1 MRVSP
6 RTAVPETHSEPRSPQ
21 SRWPAPNI
29 RRQTAG
35 AAVGQAVCAAF
46 RDFTVRQRL
55 FGNVYEGWVV
65 VGAAAILYLVI
76 GASITYGLGPVFNEL
91 VDEFGWS
98 VAATSLAFSLRT
110 EVGGVAAPMV
120 GAVLDRVGAQRVIVV
135 GVVVAASGALM
146 MSMVETLWQFYA
158 AMFTLSLGVSG
169 AGSQVGLAATA
180 TWFERRRARAMSIM
194 TLGGGVGG
202 LVAVAMA
209 ALVEEFG
216 WRPALRILAVAM
228 IVGGLGIAPLTRSRP
243 KRHHQ
248 SMDGIVARGTSGTAG
263 SATTPW
269 GIPMARAVRSRSF
282 ALLTLGMITMSF
294 ATTAIV
300 VHQVPYL
307 ERELGITKAA
317 AGGTVLLFTLTSIV
331 GRIGLGFVADRYAK
345 RAVMAVATGLVAAGL
360 ILLAQ
365 ADSFL
370 VATVAIMIVAPGY
383 GAMMPVRPALFAD
396 YFGTKHFGAVNGLAT
411 MLALTGGAAGPWV
424 VGYVVDATGG
434 YVEGWYMSA
443 AVALAGIPLFLLATP
458 PSSLYREFR
467 DVEATDPA

>member
-1 MRVSP
+1 M
-6 RTAVPETHSEPRSPQ
+6 
-21 SRWPAPNI
+21 
-29 RRQTAG
+29 
-35 AAVGQAVCAAF
+35 
-46 RDFTVRQRL
+46 RQRL

-76 GASITYGLGPVFNEL
+76 GASVTYGLGPVFNEL

-110 EVGGVAAPMV
+110 EVGGVAAPVV
-120 GAVLDRVGAQRVIVV
+120 GAILDRVGAQRVIVG
-135 GVVVAASGALM
+135 GVVVAAAGALI

-180 TWFERRRARAMSIM
+180 TWFERRRARAMSVM

-216 WRPALRILAVAM
+216 WRPALRILATAM
-228 IVGGLGIAPLTRSRP
+228 LVGGLGIATLTRSRP

-248 SMDGIVARGTSGTAG
+248 PMDGIGERGTSGAAG
-263 SATTPW
+263 AAAPPW
-269 GIPMARAVRSRSF
+269 GIPMARAARSRSF
-282 ALLTLGMITMSF
+282 ALLTLGMVAMSF
-294 ATTAIV
+294 ATTAVV

-307 ERELGITKAA
+307 ESELGITKAA
-317 AGGTVLLFTLTSIV
+317 AGSTVLLFTLTSIV

-345 RAVMAVATGLVAAGL
+345 RTVMAAATGLVAAGL
-360 ILLAQ
+360 ILLAN

-370 VATVAIMIVAPGY
+370 VAMIAIAIVAPGY

-424 VGYVVDATGG
+424 VGRVVDATGG
-434 YVEGWYMSA
+434 YVEGWYASA

-467 DVEATDPA
+467 DAEASNPV